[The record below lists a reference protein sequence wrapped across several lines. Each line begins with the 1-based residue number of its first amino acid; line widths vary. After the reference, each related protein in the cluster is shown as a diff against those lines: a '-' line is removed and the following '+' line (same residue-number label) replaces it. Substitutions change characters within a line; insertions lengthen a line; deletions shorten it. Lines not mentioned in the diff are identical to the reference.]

1 MSFWKHRQHIGL
13 AALIMGGSVLLSR
26 LMGLVRDK
34 VISYMFGATGES
46 DLYFAAFVIPDFI
59 NYLLAGAYFSITL
72 IPLLAEYFERDRDD
86 GWRLFSAVFSW
97 IGLVIVA
104 LTGTAM
110 VLAPQLAHVAAPG
123 LGPEPLARLAFFLR
137 LILPAQVFFLLGSCL
152 TAILFLRKQF
162 FVPAL
167 TPLVYNGMIIVGGVL
182 LRHRGM
188 EGFCWGVLA
197 GAFLGNFALPYL
209 AVRLGDGLRL
219 SFRLK
224 HPGLRRFWVL
234 ALPLMVGQ
242 SVAVLDEQLLRVFG
256 SLAGTGAISWLSYAR
271 RLMMVPVGV
280 VAQAAGVASYPFMAE
295 LAAKKDFGKLHRTV
309 NAALRNLLTLLIPL
323 SVWMMVVAEPT
334 VRLIFQQGH
343 FAATDTANTARL
355 LQILLAVVFC
365 WGLHQLIGRAFYA
378 RQDTISPAIIGT
390 LVTLACIPLYRFLTQ
405 RWQAGGVAVA
415 SATSI
420 ALYTAVL
427 GGWWARRFGRE
438 VFAGLAVAGL
448 KLVIL
453 SVAAAVPAVLLVHLE
468 AGHPGGHPY
477 LGAALAIGG
486 GAAAF
491 GAPFLVLSVVLIPD
505 LVQPYLERAGPI
517 GRRLLRWRRVS

>member
-1 MSFWKHRQHIGL
+1 MSFWKHRQHLGL

-26 LMGLVRDK
+26 FMGLIRDK
-34 VISYMFGATGES
+34 VISYLFGASGES

-72 IPLLAEYFERDRDD
+72 IPLLAEYFDRDRDD
-86 GWRLFSAVFSW
+86 GWRLFSAVFTW
-97 IGLVIVA
+97 IGIVISL

-110 VLAPQLAHVAAPG
+110 VLAPQLAHLAAPG
-123 LGPEPLARLAFFLR
+123 LAPEALARLAFFLR

-152 TAILFLRKQF
+152 TAVLFLRRQF
-162 FVPAL
+162 VVPGL

-182 LRHRGM
+182 LQRRGM

-209 AVRLGDGLRL
+209 AVRLGDGLKL
-219 SFRLK
+219 EFRLT
-224 HPGLRRFWVL
+224 HPGLRRFWIL
-234 ALPLMVGQ
+234 ALPLMLGQ
-242 SVAVLDEQLLRVFG
+242 SIAVLDEQLLRVFG
-256 SLAGTGAISWLSYAR
+256 SMAGTGAISWLSYAR

-295 LAAKKDFGKLHRTV
+295 LAAKRDFERLHGTV
-309 NAALRNLLTLLIPL
+309 NTALRNLLTLLIPL

-343 FAATDTANTARL
+343 FAAADTASTARL

-365 WGLHQLIGRAFYA
+365 WGLHQLVGRAFYA
-378 RQDTISPAIIGT
+378 RQDTISPAVIGT
-390 LVTLACIPLYRFLTQ
+390 AVTLACVPLYWLLTK
-405 RWQAGGVAVA
+405 RWQAAGVAAA
-415 SATSI
+415 SAASI

-427 GGWWARRFGRE
+427 GWWWARRFGRA

-448 KLVIL
+448 KLLALAVL
-453 SVAAAVPAVLLVHLE
+453 AALPAAVLVRLEPAWL
-468 AGHPGGHPY
+468 GGHPY
-477 LGAALAIGG
+477 VGAVLAIGG
-486 GAAAF
+486 SAAAF
-491 GAPFLVLSVVLIPD
+491 GVPFLVLSLILIPN
-505 LVQPYLERAGPI
+505 LVRPYLEKAGPV
-517 GRRLLRWRRVS
+517 GRRLLRLRRSP